1 MKPEDAKVIRRVR
14 VHRAWEAFRSRTEAM
29 QPKERRR
36 RKNEELFKN
45 HTNLFVLTTRRTQLL
60 DAVICSR
67 TAVISTPQNKSSI
80 ATTLNLRFSVVAH
93 LFLTA

>member
-36 RKNEELFKN
+36 RKNEKLFKN
-45 HTNLFVLTTRRTQLL
+45 HTNLLVLTTRRTQLL
-60 DAVICSR
+60 DVICYR

-80 ATTLNLRFSVVAH
+80 ATTLNIRFSVVAH